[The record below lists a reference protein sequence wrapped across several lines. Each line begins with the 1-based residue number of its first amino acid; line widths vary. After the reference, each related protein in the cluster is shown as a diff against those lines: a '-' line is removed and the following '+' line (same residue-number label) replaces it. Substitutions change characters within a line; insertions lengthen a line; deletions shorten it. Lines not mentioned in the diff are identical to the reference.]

1 VAKDNHGIMLVT
13 EPPPNAKV
21 PTSTLNASEVFD
33 YLDNIIGSEV
43 HPRREVVYSLATHF
57 KWPQSRASF
66 ILDRMIESE
75 YLAEVPPGEF

>member
-1 VAKDNHGIMLVT
+1 MAKDDHGIMLVT

-33 YLDNIIGSEV
+33 YLDNTIG
-43 HPRREVVYSLATHF
+43 VVYSLATHF